1 MAPPK
6 EVKLGR
12 LTGSIVA
19 DAHWLNQDEFPA
31 HQQWA
36 DDVELVLAFLEA
48 EGKFDDFFPRLNRQ
62 NAEHRGAGLAE
73 ARVAYFLRQ
82 LGFDIVD

>member
-19 DAHWLNQDEFPA
+19 SAHWLNQDEFPA

-36 DDVELVLAFLEA
+36 DEVEVVLAFLESA
-48 EGKFDDFFPRLNRQ
+48 RKLSDFFPRLNRR
-62 NAEHRGAGLAE
+62 NAEHRGAALAE
-73 ARVAYFLRQ
+73 VRPERPVARTPRS
-82 LGFDIVD
+82 